1 MSALRRPL
9 ALAGI
14 VLLAFVLLASFL
26 GPFLTGNDPTTVQMS
41 ERLQPPS
48 LQYPLGT
55 DAMGR
60 CLFTRLAVGGQY
72 TLGVTAAVVAAIVL
86 LGIPLGLIS
95 GYKGGRIDA
104 FVMRAVDAITALPEF
119 ILAIAAAG
127 FLGASLEHV
136 VIAIVAVKWTG
147 YARIAR
153 SIALTERDKEYVL
166 AARVSGSGPVKIAV
180 RHLALHIVPPMLAL
194 AAVDVGKVML
204 SIAALSYLG
213 LGAQPPMPEWGAML
227 NEGRTYFQSAPAL
240 MLLPGMAI
248 MLAVAACNLIGDGLR
263 DALEL
268 QRT

>member
-1 MSALRRPL
+1 MNAMRRPL
-9 ALAGI
+9 TLAGVI
-14 VLLAFVLLASFL
+14 LLGFVLLASVF
-26 GPFLTGNDPTTVQMS
+26 GPHLTGNDPVTVNMA

-72 TLGVTAAVVAAIVL
+72 TLGITAAVVAAIVL
-86 LGIPLGLIS
+86 LGIPLGLFS

-104 FVMRAVDAITALPEF
+104 IVMRAVDGITALPEF

-127 FLGASLEHV
+127 FLGASLGHV

-153 SIALTERDKEYVL
+153 SVALAERDKEYVL
-166 AARVSGSGPVKIAV
+166 AARVAGSGPVKIV
-180 RHLALHIVPPMLAL
+180 FRHLAPHIVPPLLVL

-227 NEGRTYFQSAPAL
+227 NEGRTYFQSVPAL
-240 MLLPGMAI
+240 MLLPGAAI
-248 MLAVAACNLIGDGLR
+248 MLAAAACNLIGDGLR
-263 DALEL
+263 DTLDV